1 MKKNILIALF
11 CTAIITGCNNNS
23 EPAAP
28 DNLKANADSLYD
40 EVMDGHNVGMAKM
53 PTLSEMQ
60 EQAKKVL
67 DSIGKLP
74 AKAKEAAAPYRA
86 KLDSL
91 IKDLSYAEFA
101 MDKWMT
107 DFKYDS
113 AKNNLE
119 QRIRYLTDENSKVG
133 KVKQAILG
141 SLQKADSLLKKN
153 MP

>member
-1 MKKNILIALF
+1 MKKNILIVIFFA
-11 CTAIITGCNNNS
+11 AVAAGCKSSSNQ
-23 EPAAP
+23 PA
-28 DNLKANADSLYD
+28 DLKAKADSLFD
-40 EVMDGHNVGMAKM
+40 EVMEGHDVGMSKT
-53 PTLSEMQ
+53 PKLSEMQ
-60 EQAKKVL
+60 EQAKRVL

-74 AKAKEAAAPYRA
+74 AKAQEAVASYKA

-119 QRIRYLTDENSKVG
+119 QRIQYLGDEKLKVG
-133 KVKQAILG
+133 KVKKAILG
-141 SLQKADSLLKKN
+141 SLQKADSLLKKIT
-153 MP
+153 P